1 MIAVPFTCEVPKIRD
16 DSGAAA
22 LGADRFGVVLDGVER
37 AVGVAG
43 GHQDTAVL
51 VSCPREGDDGV
62 RWGNGMQ

>member
-1 MIAVPFTCEVPKIRD
+1 MIAVPFTREAPEIRD

-22 LGADRFGVVLDGVER
+22 LGADRFGVVLDSVER

-43 GHQDTAVL
+43 CHQDIAVL
-51 VSCPREGDDGV
+51 VGCPREGDDGV